1 MLIKLLTTTV
11 NGITINTLFMLSLF
25 TRTTSHNHFISQPL
39 LTTTSLHNHFST
51 RFAKDF
57 VHGDESFKAQATFKL
72 SLQWLYTQYLSLDL
86 N

>member
-25 TRTTSHNHFISQPL
+25 TRTTSHNHFSQPL
-39 LTTTSLHNHFST
+39 HFTTTSHNHFST

-57 VHGDESFKAQATFKL
+57 VHGDESLKAQATFKL